1 MSSAHLWIIMP
12 AAVGILL
19 LIFRLGTRASLLVA
33 MGVCT
38 FLVWAAWQLPIDIVL
53 PFGPVS
59 LEISPSLVL
68 FGRNFTLDSLDK
80 PLLTFIYV
88 VQTLWLFGSVIVRPN
103 RLFVPLS
110 LIMVSLF
117 IAALAVDP
125 FLYAALIIAMVVLV
139 SVPLFAPPGKVH
151 SAGVM
156 RFLTFQVLAV
166 PFVLFTGW
174 LLTGVEASPGNVN
187 LALRS
192 GVLLALGFTFILGLF
207 PFHSWIPMLAEDA
220 HPYVFGF
227 LIFFLPSIATLFGLS
242 FLDRYVWLRDNSFVY
257 ELMLVAGSL
266 AVLLGGLWAAGQRH
280 LGRMLAYGSMVVVGT
295 NLQAIG
301 LGDGQSVQ
309 AFFALLLPNALSLWT
324 WSVVLGTFW
333 LLNDERQDLES
344 IRSTFKSHPFFF
356 SVMVLSIFAIAGLP
370 LLSSFPA
377 HLAVWDGLAQFSS
390 WAAIASLIGSLGL
403 LAAGARLLFAFFAQ
417 PSTQIARNFGDEVTT
432 KKIEILDIKD
442 PINWP
447 FLGVAILGF
456 VGFGLLSRFFLGA
469 VPALAAMYPQ
479 LFP

>member
-1 MSSAHLWIIMP
+1 MSSAHLWILLP
-12 AAVGILL
+12 AVVGVLL
-19 LIFRLGTRASLLVA
+19 LILRLGTRPSFLVA
-33 MGVCT
+33 MGVSV

-53 PFGPVS
+53 PLGPVS
-59 LEISPSLVL
+59 LEIAPSLVL

-80 PLLTFIYV
+80 PLLTFIYIL
-88 VQTLWLFGSVIVRPN
+88 QTLWLFGTVIVRPN

-125 FLYAALIIAMVVLV
+125 FLYAALIIGMVVLV
-139 SVPLFAPPGKVH
+139 SVPLFALPGKVP
-151 SAGVM
+151 SPGVM
-156 RFLTFQVLAV
+156 RFLTFQILAV

-227 LIFFLPSIATLFGLS
+227 LIFFLPSVGTLFGLS
-242 FLDRYVWLRDNSFVY
+242 FLDRYVWLRDNAFVY

-280 LGRMLAYGSMVVVGT
+280 LGRMLGYGSMVAVGT
-295 NLQAIG
+295 NLQVIG
-301 LGDGQSVQ
+301 LAGGESVQ
-309 AFFALLLPNALSLWT
+309 VFFALLLPNALSLWS
-324 WSVVLGTFW
+324 WSVVLGAMW
-333 LLNDERQDLES
+333 LISDGRQDLES
-344 IRSTFKSHPFFF
+344 AKTTFRSHPFFF
-356 SVMVLSIFAIAGLP
+356 SVMVLAILAIAGLP
-370 LLSSFPA
+370 MLSGFPA
-377 HLAVWDGLAQFSS
+377 HLAVWNGLAQFSS

-403 LAAGARLLFAFFAQ
+403 LAAGARLLFAFFDQ
-417 PSTQIARNFGDEVTT
+417 PSTPTAKNFGDEVATS
-432 KKIEILDIKD
+432 KIEILDIKN
-442 PINWP
+442 PINWA
-447 FLGVAILGF
+447 FLGIAILSF
-456 VGFGLLSRFFLGA
+456 VGFGLLSRFFLDA

>member
-1 MSSAHLWIIMP
+1 MSSAHLWILLP
-12 AAVGILL
+12 AVVGVLL
-19 LIFRLGTRASLLVA
+19 LILRMGTRASLLIA
-33 MGVCT
+33 IGVCV
-38 FLVWAAWQLPIDIVL
+38 FLVWAAWQLPIDVVL
-53 PFGPVS
+53 PLGPVS
-59 LEISPSLVL
+59 LEIAPILVL

-80 PLLTFIYV
+80 PLLTFIYI
-88 VQTLWLFGSVIVRPN
+88 VQTLWLFGTMIVRSN
-103 RLFVPLS
+103 KLFVPLS

-125 FLYAALIIAMVVLV
+125 FLYAALIIGMVVLV
-139 SVPLFAPPGKVH
+139 SVPLFAPPGKIP
-151 SAGVM
+151 SAGIM

-227 LIFFLPSIATLFGLS
+227 LIFFLPTVATLFGLS

-257 ELMLVAGSL
+257 ELLLVAGSL

-301 LGDGQSVQ
+301 LAGGESVQ

-333 LLNDERQDLES
+333 LPNDGRQDLDS
-344 IRSTFKSHPFFF
+344 VRSSFKSHPFFF
-356 SVMVLSIFAIAGLP
+356 SVMVLAIFAIAGLP
-370 LLSSFPA
+370 MLSSFPA

-390 WAAIASLIGSLGL
+390 WAAIASFIGSLGL
-403 LAAGARLLFAFFAQ
+403 VAAGARLLFEFFAQ
-417 PSTQIARNFGDEVTT
+417 PQDKSAKNFGDEVATS
-432 KKIEILDIKD
+432 KIEILDIKN
-442 PINWP
+442 PINWA
-447 FLGVAILGF
+447 FLGIAI
-456 VGFGLLSRFFLGA
+456 VGFIGAGLLSRFFLSA

>member
-1 MSSAHLWIIMP
+1 VSSAHLWILLP
-12 AAVGILL
+12 GVVGVLL
-19 LIFRLGTRASLLVA
+19 LIFRLSTRASLLIATSVSA
-33 MGVCT
+33 
-38 FLVWAAWQLPIDIVL
+38 FLVWASWQLPIDVVL
-53 PFGPVS
+53 PLGPIS
-59 LEISPSLVL
+59 LEIAPSLVL

-80 PLLTFIYV
+80 PLLTFVYIL
-88 VQTLWLFGSVIVRPN
+88 QTLWLFGTVIVRPN
-103 RLFVPLS
+103 RLFIPLS

-125 FLYAALIIAMVVLV
+125 FLYAALIIGMVVLV
-139 SVPLFAPPGKVH
+139 SVPLFAPPGKVP

-192 GVLLALGFTFILGLF
+192 GVLLAIGFTFILGLF
-207 PFHSWIPMLAEDA
+207 PLHSWIPMLAEDA

-227 LIFFLPSIATLFGLS
+227 LISFLPAIATLFGLS
-242 FLDRYVWLRDNSFVY
+242 FLDRYVWLRDNAFVY

-266 AVLLGGLWAAGQRH
+266 AVLLGGLWAAGQHH

-301 LGDGQSVQ
+301 LAGGESVQ

-324 WSVVLGTFW
+324 WAVVLGAFW
-333 LLNDERQDLES
+333 SLNGGQQDIES
-344 IRSTFKSHPFFF
+344 IRPIFRSHPFFF
-356 SVMVLSIFAIAGLP
+356 SVLVLAILAIAGLP

-417 PSTQIARNFGDEVTT
+417 PNTPITKNFGDEVAT
-432 KKIEILDIKD
+432 KKIEILDIKN
-442 PINWP
+442 PINWA
-447 FLGVAILGF
+447 FLGIAIVSF
-456 VGFGLLSRFFLGA
+456 VGFGLLSRFFLAA